1 MHHSRVPIFLPP
13 NQIWLAAAV
22 QWRSDSDLKL
32 RLKSLVKRGY
42 QRSEILHVMKRDF
55 SQYTWGCIK
64 TLDRRLRHFNINY
77 IEYDTP
83 VEDVRKAGYSS
94 YSRLVRHRPSCIGRK
109 ATMQQRQKKE
119 RRVCH
124 TWS

>member
-55 SQYTWGCIK
+55 
-64 TLDRRLRHFNINY
+64 F
-77 IEYDTP
+77 
-83 VEDVRKAGYSS
+83 V
-94 YSRLVRHRPSCIGRK
+94 IG
-109 ATMQQRQKKE
+109 TTQITTDGEKE
-119 RRVCH
+119 RRRAMLRDCVE
-124 TWS
+124 